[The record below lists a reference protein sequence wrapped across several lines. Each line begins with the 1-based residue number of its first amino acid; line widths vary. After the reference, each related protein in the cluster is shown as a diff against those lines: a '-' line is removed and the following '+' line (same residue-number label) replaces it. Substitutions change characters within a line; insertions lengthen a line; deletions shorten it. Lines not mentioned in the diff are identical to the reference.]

1 MSDDLGALY
10 LRDAIERFKA
20 HKKLGERAIA
30 QVYDGGLTRTLD
42 PHSNSIAILVKHLAG
57 NMRSRWTGFLTTD
70 GEKPDRDRDAEFVVE
85 PDVSREQVL
94 EWWAD
99 GWARLFE
106 TLTSLTPTDLTR
118 TVIIKGQP
126 HSVLAAINIQLAH
139 YAYHVGQIVQLARH
153 LAGPA
158 WKSLSVPRRPPA

>member
-1 MSDDLGALY
+1 MSDELGTLY
-10 LRDAIERFKA
+10 LRDALERFRA
-20 HKKLGERAIA
+20 HKKLGDRAIS
-30 QVYDGGLTRTLD
+30 QVYDGGLTWT
-42 PHSNSIAILVKHLAG
+42 PGPESNSIAVLVKHMAG

-106 TLTSLTPTDLTR
+106 TLTGLTPADLTR
-118 TVIIKGQP
+118 TVLIKGQP
-126 HSVLAAINIQLAH
+126 HSVVAAINIQLAH

>member
-70 GEKPDRDRDAEFVVE
+70 GEKPDRDRDAEFVVA
-85 PDVSREQVL
+85 PDVSRAEMLQ
-94 EWWAD
+94 WWDD

-106 TLTSLTPTDLTR
+106 ALGALRPADLAR
-118 TVIIKGQP
+118 TVLIKGQP
-126 HSVLAAINIQLAH
+126 HSALAAINIQLAH

-153 LAGPA
+153 LAGDQ
-158 WKSLSVPRRPPA
+158 WQTLSVPRRRPA